1 MNAMNLS
8 ELQAFLSKAEDYA
21 GRDKALTAAFMEVS
35 TALADILQMLEK
47 QGPETAKAI
56 AAALRDIKVSMP
68 EMKAPE
74 LKMPAPQV
82 TVNVPEFK
90 FPPIKVEMPTEAKR
104 PKLRLSITPVRAA
117 NGMATSYTISED

>member
-1 MNAMNLS
+1 MNLADGLK
-8 ELQAFLSKAEDYA
+8 ELVERAENSV
-21 GRDKALTAAFMEVS
+21 GRDKALNDALLEMG

-74 LKMPAPQV
+74 VNIPAPQV

-90 FPPIKVEMPTEAKR
+90 FPPIKVEMPAEAKR